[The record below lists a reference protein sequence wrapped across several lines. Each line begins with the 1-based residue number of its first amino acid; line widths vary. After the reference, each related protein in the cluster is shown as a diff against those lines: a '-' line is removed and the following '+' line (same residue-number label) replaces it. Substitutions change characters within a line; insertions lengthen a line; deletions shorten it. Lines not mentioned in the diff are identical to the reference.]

1 MRIAQLHL
9 AAFGAFTGRRLDFDA
24 GGDAL
29 HLVFGPNEAGKS
41 TTLRALSGF
50 LFGIPARSDDA
61 FLHPYESMRVG
72 ATLVLADGARLSA
85 MRRKGNRN
93 TLIGLDPATGA
104 EQADRVVSEDAV
116 RRALGG
122 LDEALYRQMYAL
134 DLRSLEEGSSALLR
148 GEGELGQSLFQAAA
162 GVAELQD
169 LLRRLDEEA
178 EALFSPRGQKP
189 PLNAALRELAEQRA
203 ALRQAGVR
211 PDAWESAERRLRES
225 EAALAEARTQVLD
238 ARTALA
244 AAQALARNLPL
255 LAEHRARTAR
265 LSELDAVPVLPV
277 DAAAR
282 RVEAQTLA
290 SAAGEAAEAARGR
303 LDAIAAERAQ
313 LRRSPALLE
322 HGQAIEAAFHRAA
335 QWRDARDR
343 LPGLEAARAAAV
355 AALRA
360 MLAGIAPPD
369 AGRRGPGARAC
380 GGAVDPA

>member
-50 LFGIPARSDDA
+50 LFGIPVRSDDA

-162 GVAELQD
+162 GEI
-169 LLRRLDEEA
+169 
-178 EALFSPRGQKP
+178 G
-189 PLNAALRELAEQRA
+189 RA
-203 ALRQAGVR
+203 HV
-211 PDAWESAERRLRES
+211 
-225 EAALAEARTQVLD
+225 
-238 ARTALA
+238 
-244 AAQALARNLPL
+244 
-255 LAEHRARTAR
+255 
-265 LSELDAVPVLPV
+265 
-277 DAAAR
+277 
-282 RVEAQTLA
+282 
-290 SAAGEAAEAARGR
+290 
-303 LDAIAAERAQ
+303 
-313 LRRSPALLE
+313 
-322 HGQAIEAAFHRAA
+322 
-335 QWRDARDR
+335 
-343 LPGLEAARAAAV
+343 
-355 AALRA
+355 
-360 MLAGIAPPD
+360 
-369 AGRRGPGARAC
+369 
-380 GGAVDPA
+380 